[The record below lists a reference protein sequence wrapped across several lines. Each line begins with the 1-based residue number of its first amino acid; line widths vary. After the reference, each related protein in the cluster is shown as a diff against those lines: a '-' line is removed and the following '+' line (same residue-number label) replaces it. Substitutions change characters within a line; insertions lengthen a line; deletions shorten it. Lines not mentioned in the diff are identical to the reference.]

1 MPHKDRSTIPVA
13 CRVDRQTATP
23 LITVGLRHD
32 AEQCFYWSDDS
43 VVANCWWVS
52 SSRPSCRHLFSTSLR
67 VDWWNQDS
75 EDQEQEQDT
84 TGATISHRP
93 PSQIQPFLYF
103 YIDNNP
109 VFIRYTD
116 CFQCRN
122 VRSLCSVPH
131 SVYCSHCRQNI
142 RGRCHWSPLDI
153 VYQIVRCRQCF
164 WSIDHP
170 SVGIDTVAGDVVGKE
185 RRKTKR

>member
-1 MPHKDRSTIPVA
+1 MLNSAFIEAMTASLRT
-13 CRVDRQTATP
+13 VDGFLA
-23 LITVGLRHD
+23 VGLLVGIYLVL
-32 AEQCFYWSDDS
+32 AYVLIE
-43 VVANCWWVS
+43 
-52 SSRPSCRHLFSTSLR
+52 
-67 VDWWNQDS
+67 
-75 EDQEQEQDT
+75 QEQEQDT
-84 TGATISHRP
+84 TGATISRRP

-116 CFQCRN
+116 CLKCRN
-122 VRSLCSVPH
+122 MRSLCSMPY

-142 RGRCHWSPLDI
+142 HGRCHWSPLGI

-170 SVGIDTVAGDVVGKE
+170 FVGIDTVAGDVVDKV